1 LERTDG
7 HQAPNRGSARHG
19 LYHPGRHPATPR
31 QLDQCI
37 EDEVKRPERQHND
50 IRFFDHRW
58 RYCINGGRDEIQV
71 RRIAHVTSGYG
82 SPARVAG
89 LDPA

>member
-1 LERTDG
+1 MDTGPQTEVRRATGFTILDG
-7 HQAPNRGSARHG
+7 IQQ
-19 LYHPGRHPATPR
+19 LPASSTR
-31 QLDQCI
+31 SI
-37 EDEVKRPERQHND
+37 EDEGKRPERQHND

-58 RYCINGGRDEIQV
+58 RYRINGGRDEIQV